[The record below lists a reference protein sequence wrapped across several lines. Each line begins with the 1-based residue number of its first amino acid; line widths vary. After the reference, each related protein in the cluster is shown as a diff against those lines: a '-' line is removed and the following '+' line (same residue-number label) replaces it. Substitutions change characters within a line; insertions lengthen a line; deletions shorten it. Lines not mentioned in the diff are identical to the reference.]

1 MDLTDVTVETFAGRE
16 GQRFW
21 IEFQDGELDLT
32 LASVTPAPD
41 NYASSGKRHPFS
53 VIFHGTLEHVLPQQ
67 MWPVKHEEL
76 GATEMFLVP
85 VGPDDAAAVMRYQAI
100 FN

>member
-1 MDLTDVTVETFAGRE
+1 VDLDAITVDTFEGRE

-21 IEFQDGELDLT
+21 IEFMDGELDLT
-32 LASVTPAPD
+32 LASVTRAPD
-41 NYASSGKRHPFS
+41 NYASTGKRHPFS
-53 VIFHGTLEHVLPQQ
+53 PIFHGTLEHVLPQQ
-67 MWPVKHEEL
+67 VWPLNHDEL

-85 VGPDDAAAVMRYQAI
+85 IGPDDGGGAMRYEAV